1 MRVLAI
7 LVGVVVLL
15 AAFDAVA
22 QSTLAN
28 PASQNCAAKGGK
40 LTIENNPKG
49 GEYGVCVF
57 ADNLQCEE
65 FAMLR
70 GQCRTGGIKVM
81 GYATPAARYCA
92 ITGGT
97 YKVTSASNTPAETGT
112 CTFRGAN
119 ACDAFAY
126 YDGSCARQV
135 AGAAKTI
142 KAKFA
147 CPGGKSIDATF
158 VNGPSSSVRLVLS
171 DGRNLTLPQAM
182 SASGARYANKDES
195 IVFWN
200 KGDTAFLEENG
211 RTTYE
216 GCTARA

>member
-1 MRVLAI
+1 VR
-7 LVGVVVLL
+7 
-15 AAFDAVA
+15 
-22 QSTLAN
+22 
-28 PASQNCAAKGGK
+28 
-40 LTIENNPKG
+40 
-49 GEYGVCVF
+49 GVCDAARPVPH
-57 ADNLQCEE
+57 
-65 FAMLR
+65 R
-70 GQCRTGGIKVM
+70 GHQGHGVCD
-81 GYATPAARYCA
+81 AAARYCA